1 MLSHAKESVL
11 IMNENIG
18 NLSREPVHDQSDGP
32 GMAEVTIRRIRT
44 CRPQFVLL
52 WGTFLRKTPPR
63 KDQRTRL
70 QGLNTWQSVLYVLQF
85 SPTLCYKS
93 PPRVPINRVDWWPYS
108 SQEWVVQ
115 GEAWE
120 TLMSVKTLAPLW
132 GLRSWALRVR
142 WHSVPVGNGTPTTSG
157 QAA

>member
-1 MLSHAKESVL
+1 MLSHAKENIL

-18 NLSREPVHDQSDGP
+18 NLSREPVHDQSDVP

-44 CRPQFVLL
+44 CRSQFVLL

-70 QGLNTWQSVLYVLQF
+70 QWLSAWQSVLYVLQF
-85 SPTLCYKS
+85 SPTSCYKS
-93 PPRVPINRVDWWPYS
+93 PPRVAINRVDWWPYS
-108 SQEWVVQ
+108 SQEWVAQ
-115 GEAWE
+115 GEVWE
-120 TLMSVKTLAPLW
+120 TLVSVKTLAPLW
-132 GLRSWALRVR
+132 GLCSWALRVQ
-142 WHSVPVGNGTPTTSG
+142 WHSVPVADGTPTTSG